1 MATNLFTIDNNASNS
16 VYDFL
21 GAGPNVSSF
30 VNNSNSN
37 LLGTQQQQVLESNP
51 PVLKPPGGSSQII
64 DVVNDFYWTYSKK
77 GTPNRLEVPAIYLRE
92 KRLKTNSLIS
102 QIKSSFGASIEGT
115 SRVIDYIKSSST
127 VAQGI
132 ANSSFFKTLQGLAS
146 NLQQA
151 GSQTFQNVA
160 GNSQIVQDIKNATD
174 DNNFLMNNELLKA
187 YKDLYITEPTGFTY
201 ILPYFEDYLNSSSN
215 QFGDDSP
222 ASPFANIAGGI
233 AEFASL
239 AGIAQ
244 QPFGFSF
251 QERAKFYNFPQTG
264 ESLTVSFPL
273 INTGSATFDDVI
285 KNWQLIF
292 LLLYQNKPS
301 RLNRTVIEPPVL
313 YQVEIPGQK
322 FLPYCYI
329 SDMQVS
335 FKGSRRTVNFSL
347 PQRNSIFVS
356 PTKSGQSNGA
366 PNSFVPGRQIISEQV
381 TYSDQQIEAI
391 IPDAYQVKIT
401 LQSLVAETKNF
412 MAYTYNLAAQQNIV
426 NVTDTNGNN
435 LFNNTFI
442 SDNASSPQNTASS
455 EALNNLTRP
464 GL

>member
-1 MATNLFTIDNNASNS
+1 MAANIFTIDNNASNLA
-16 VYDFL
+16 YNFL
-21 GAGPNVSSF
+21 GSGPNVSSF

-37 LLGTQQQQVLESNP
+37 LLGTQQQQVLESSP
-51 PVLKPPGGSSQII
+51 PVLRPPGGSSEII

-102 QIKSSFGASIEGT
+102 QIKSSFGASTQGI
-115 SRVIDYIKSSST
+115 SNVLNYLRSSST

-132 ANSSFFKTLQGLAS
+132 ANSSFFKTLEGLAS
-146 NLQQA
+146 NLQDRA
-151 GSQTFQNVA
+151 GLATEQLAS
-160 GNSQIVQDIKNATD
+160 NSSIVRDILNATD
-174 DNNFLMNNELLKA
+174 DDNFLMNNELLKA
-187 YKDLYITEPTGFTY
+187 YKDLYITEPTGFSY
-201 ILPYFEDYLNSSSN
+201 VLPYFEDYLNSSNN
-215 QFGDDSP
+215 QFGEDSP
-222 ASPFANIAGGI
+222 ASPFAAIAGEVAG
-233 AEFASL
+233 FASI

-244 QPFGFSF
+244 RPFGFSF

-264 ESLTVSFPL
+264 ESITVSFPL

-301 RLNRTVIEPPVL
+301 RLNRTVIEPPVM

-329 SDMQVS
+329 SEMQVS
-335 FKGSRRTVNFSL
+335 FRGSRRTVKFTL
-347 PQRNSIFVS
+347 PQRNSIFVT
-356 PTKSGQSNGA
+356 PTTTGQSNGA

-391 IPDAYQVKIT
+391 IPDAYQVRVT

-412 MAYTYNLAAQQNIV
+412 MAYTYNLAANQNIV

-442 SDNASSPQNTASS
+442 SDNAISPQNTAST
-455 EALNNLTRP
+455 EVLNNP
-464 GL
+464 FGLGL

>member
-1 MATNLFTIDNNASNS
+1 MAESLFVKDFTASNPF
-16 VYDFL
+16 YGLL
-21 GAGPNVSSF
+21 GSGPNVSGF

-37 LLGTQQQQVLESNP
+37 LLATQQQQVLESNP

-174 DNNFLMNNELLKA
+174 DDNFLMNNELLKA

-239 AGIAQ
+239 AGIVQ

-313 YQVEIPGQK
+313 Y
-322 FLPYCYI
+322 
-329 SDMQVS
+329 
-335 FKGSRRTVNFSL
+335 
-347 PQRNSIFVS
+347 
-356 PTKSGQSNGA
+356 KSK
-366 PNSFVPGRQIISEQV
+366 
-381 TYSDQQIEAI
+381 
-391 IPDAYQVKIT
+391 YQVKSFYPTVIFQT
-401 LQSLVAETKNF
+401 CRYLSKDPEELSTFHCLNATPSLCHPQH
-412 MAYTYNLAAQQNIV
+412 LV
-426 NVTDTNGNN
+426 NPMVH
-435 LFNNTFI
+435 
-442 SDNASSPQNTASS
+442 PTALCLEDRS
-455 EALNNLTRP
+455 
-464 GL
+464 